1 MTFLS
6 SGLYKFKCALHKFYS
21 RKIIR
26 KFCRTV
32 LDTGIHGNLL
42 LSVLLTCLFSP
53 QIFYLYM
60 WGGCVTQTFE
70 WLALICLCIPC
81 LIIEG
86 ILKCHCFYSTK
97 ISFHTKSNRKHIG
110 NSAKA
115 DSLKSN
121 DRHFEGNDLSQ
132 DSISKLN
139 AVITSVKGS
148 QEIKMRSC
156 LYLLGVMLHIARTFQ
171 NSMH

>member
-1 MTFLS
+1 M
-6 SGLYKFKCALHKFYS
+6 
-21 RKIIR
+21 KIIR

-32 LDTGIHGNLL
+32 LDTGVHSNL
-42 LSVLLTCLFSP
+42 LSVLLTCLFFPSN
-53 QIFYLYM
+53 FLFVYVGRL
-60 WGGCVTQTFE
+60 CFTQTFE

-115 DSLKSN
+115 DSLRSN

-139 AVITSVKGS
+139 VVITSVKGS